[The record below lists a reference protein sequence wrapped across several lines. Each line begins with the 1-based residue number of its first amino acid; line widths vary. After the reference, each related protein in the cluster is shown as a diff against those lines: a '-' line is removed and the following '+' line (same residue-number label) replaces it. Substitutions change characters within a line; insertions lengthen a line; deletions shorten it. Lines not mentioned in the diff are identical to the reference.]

1 MEDTFNYQSF
11 LTYIVLAFIAAITI
25 HLLFK
30 IYYVEK
36 EHFIYNDRMT
46 DSNIRHASY
55 AIKNPILPNDNTHQ
69 KIRKSRRLDKYDVPA
84 KNNSDDSSNSY
95 KHDSPRYNA
104 DFFEDADIKHQLNKN
119 KKNKNPKNFGHHRR
133 YLTLKNKNYDTD
145 NIDYVD
151 TGITNPDN
159 YADDHIDEI
168 SGIGA
173 TTPNYIDCVSCGIEN
188 TYVKEFVLNNNEPCP
203 VMPKEL
209 TNEDLQNYRDDFFNF
224 RNKINQSSEGLSVTD
239 VLNERILA
247 GNGDLSD
254 MNDPN
259 NPIKLSKNAQ
269 GQKIS
274 DLYDSL
280 TANAYGP
287 YHENCMVS
295 PNFNSTNM
303 SPQYKKY
310 VGNGEYYTR
319 DNWAYEKD
327 RIMNGGAFFNDVTGS
342 DSDDFKDTPQAISY
356 R

>member
-30 IYYVEK
+30 IYYVPK
-36 EHFIYNDRMT
+36 EHFIVNDRMT
-46 DSNIRHASY
+46 DLNILDASY
-55 AIKNPILPNDNTHQ
+55 AIKNSILPDDDTHT
-69 KIRKSRRLDKYDVPA
+69 KIHKSRRLDKYDIPA

-95 KHDSPRYNA
+95 KYDSPRYDA
-104 DFFEDADIKHQLNKN
+104 DFFEDIDIKHQQNKK
-119 KKNKNPKNFGHHRR
+119 KKNKNPKNYGTHKR
-133 YLTLKNKNYDTD
+133 YSTLINKNYND
-145 NIDYVD
+145 NINYVD
-151 TGITNPDN
+151 TGITDPDN

-168 SGIGA
+168 TGIGA
-173 TTPNYIDCVSCGIEN
+173 KTPNYTDCVSCGSDN

-203 VMPKEL
+203 TIPKKF

-224 RNKINQSSEGLSVTD
+224 RNKINQSSEGVNPID
-239 VLNERILA
+239 ILNERILA
-247 GNGDLSD
+247 GQGDLAD

-259 NPIKLSKNAQ
+259 NPVKLGGNAQ

-274 DLYDSL
+274 ELYDSL
-280 TANAYGP
+280 TANSYGP
-287 YHENCMVS
+287 YHENCMIS
-295 PNFNSTNM
+295 PNFDTINM

-327 RIMNGGAFFNDVTGS
+327 RIMNGGAFFNDVTGA